1 MVKNIYP
8 IYIIINKNIFMYHLL
23 ITLIIFITKF
33 IFVTNGN
40 IEAPYPISLQIDDN
54 NVVIVNE
61 DGIFFCDLNLNI
73 KTSYDY
79 EDLENGI
86 RNSYFSIDKIRITK
100 LDGENGGN
108 IFVLILYKVYL
119 FSKDGNLISNI
130 NLESQLFS
138 SAYIN
143 LIPYKKENNNYYFFI
158 TYINYEKTNIFI
170 ILYKIQGETYEEI
183 AYNFYK
189 PFYLDYPE
197 IGINN
202 DIFTCQII
210 NSEKLE
216 KNILTCCFQADQNK
230 LIIVQSFDI
239 ENNLIEIEEYYSKI
253 PIDNLYFL
261 TSIVSE
267 DKNNMLVCYTR
278 INLYGYCF
286 IYNFDTNKISNNNP
300 YIEKCLNQTGTFK
313 LNYFSKTKEYVLV
326 CLSSNNRFTLIK
338 FDSNLQ
344 RMNPDEI
351 TINNLEI
358 TGKYGINSLSLIYDT
373 SNEQYAIIM
382 DSNDNGE
389 KDLFTSKYLISID
402 FTKHYASQLG
412 KPEELIEVFEK
423 EHFNIYNGNK
433 YFVYTDYKTIY
444 ANSVENKTIII
455 DFLDENNLFVKDK
468 DNKPINSSLY
478 TYTFQ
483 NESLEGIITVNINGI
498 ERAIENEEKLP
509 IVSKL
514 IYYPIF
520 GIELKTVNFQF
531 TVYLKNN
538 TIASQTTSYY
548 IVLCKENCSCG
559 FGEYCTNCLTNYAH
573 YLYQTNCK
581 LIDDLKHAF
590 FERNNGIYFDCYKK
604 CKTCSQ
610 AGYDDTNMNCLT
622 CYTER
627 GDTQDGTNCYEKYCE
642 NLFYRDKDTEMKTCV
657 EGSICPD
664 EYPNLNSETNECVRE
679 SITEEES
686 NLETESENNS
696 VVSSE
701 KTKTEE
707 INTNEI
713 KPDETKTDEIKADES
728 KTEEEKTEEIKAD
741 ESKTE
746 EEKTDEIKKEE
757 IKTDE
762 TKTNEMK
769 SNEIKSDDIEN
780 TNLIEENISTLDI
793 IEKNETCQKII
804 DLIKEQ
810 NGEVNLD
817 EVNKTYSTLSNI
829 ITSGKISYFEEDY
842 TINGKNIT
850 YQITTSDNQKNVN
863 YKQNVS
869 VIDLGEC
876 EKIIKRNISYEDDPI
891 PLIILKIDI
900 KKEESKTT
908 AVEYEVY
915 NPYTKTKIDLSICS
929 NVSIAIY
936 APVNLTNRENN
947 LYNDL
952 SEQGYDLFDVNNSFY
967 LDPCTQYTSENGTDV
982 SLIDR
987 KNYYYNE
994 NVVLCEDTCQY
1005 VKVDTSNEKVSCL
1018 CQVKD
1023 SVNIDNNQEFSSKK
1037 LLEKFYKVDTYANF
1051 EVLFCYKLLFSS
1063 KGLKNNIC
1071 FFIILLL
1078 FILFLTSMIINLFRA
1093 LKKIDDLIFK
1103 IFQDRFMFYF
1113 MQKII
1118 INGRKRR
1125 GAKINDNL
1133 MKDINKIEKGT
1144 PKLGWLQKLK
1154 LSKQKMKPKENQ
1166 NTSEVGESSLVIN
1179 DNKANLYNLNNNNIE
1194 IKSLNTRSTKKNSII
1209 SSRTKLK
1216 NVILEKKVPNINNIK
1231 KDETYIGND
1240 NKEIIQKEN
1249 NVNNNDINIVN
1260 NEMIKQNP
1268 PNKKNCDILNENKN
1282 AYSPNQPI
1290 KKKIK
1295 KKRIK
1300 KCKKKSL
1307 VMENTNSLFS
1317 NSLFNLHKKEI
1328 NKNMPKKEIN
1338 LINEKNFE
1346 EKNENNDEKKNEEQK
1361 KSSNNNIKYIDEEL
1375 NRMDYENAIINDKR
1389 DYLQYYWSLLK
1400 KKHLIILTFVSND
1413 DYNVFILK
1421 FSLFI
1426 LSLALFFFINT
1437 LFFKD
1442 ETLHNIFSQQGKYN
1456 LIYQIPQV
1464 LYSTLISFFMS
1475 LILKRLSLSQY
1486 DLIQI
1491 KKELDLPRARKL
1503 AAKTKKCLSI
1513 KMYSFFS
1520 VGLILFIFF
1529 WYYLSTFAAVY
1540 KNTQLHLIKDTLL
1553 SFGISMI
1560 YPFIINF
1567 LPGIFRFPA
1576 LKSKKKDK
1584 ECLYKT
1590 GQFVAII

>member
-1 MVKNIYP
+1 MVKKIFSIYT
-8 IYIIINKNIFMYHLL
+8 IKNKYIFINQIFLK
-23 ITLIIFITKF
+23 LIIFITNF
-33 IFVTNGN
+33 YFVYNED
-40 IEAPYPISLQIDDN
+40 ILSPYPISLQIDYN
-54 NVVIVNE
+54 TLFIANE
-61 DGIFFCDLNLNI
+61 DGMFFSDLDLNKIEYFEYYNNNI
-73 KTSYDY
+73 NNF
-79 EDLENGI
+79 EDIVN
-86 RNSYFSIDKIRITK
+86 KIKVEKIE
-100 LDGENGGN
+100 DENGGY
-108 IFVLILYKVYL
+108 ILALIIDQLYVFRMNGELIGCFDLKN
-119 FSKDGNLISNI
+119 FSFG
-130 NLESQLFS
+130 S
-138 SAYIN
+138 SYNFN
-143 LIPYKKENNNYYFFI
+143 LIPYKKIGDYYHFFI
-158 TYINYEKTNIFI
+158 GYIDYIISHLNILHLQVNETFVDLLNYN
-170 ILYKIQGETYEEI
+170 Y
-183 AYNFYK
+183 YK
-189 PFYLDYPE
+189 PFYLDYT
-197 IGINN
+197 GILLGNY
-202 DIFTCQII
+202 IFTCQVL

-216 KNILTCCFQADQNK
+216 KDVLTCCYQSNINK
-230 LIIVQSFDI
+230 LIVVQSFDI
-239 ENNLIEIEEYYSKI
+239 ENNLEEFEEYYSKI
-253 PIDNLYFL
+253 PIDSVNLM
-261 TSIVSE
+261 TSAISV
-267 DKNNMLVCYTR
+267 DKKNMLVCYSPG
-278 INLYGYCF
+278 NLYGYCF
-286 IYNFDTNKISNNNP
+286 SYNFDTNKISNNNP

-713 KPDETKTDEIKADES
+713 KTDETKTDEIKADES

-876 EKIIKRNISYEDDPI
+876 EKIIKRNISYEDDPT

-1154 LSKQKMKPKENQ
+1154 LAKQQKKPKENQ

-1260 NEMIKQNP
+1260 NEMNKQNP
-1268 PNKKNCDILNENKN
+1268 PNNKN